1 MIEKIIALD
10 DPHGW
15 DTAGKRTPK
24 FPDGTFMK
32 ENEFGSATIHKLAVN
47 LLHKGFTVFYT
58 APTVSD
64 VPLKERVKTANVKGA
79 DILVSLHANAVG
91 SGSEFSSA
99 SGVETF
105 CYKFGGKGEKLARAV
120 HAQLI
125 KGTKQK
131 DRGVKEGN
139 FQVIREPLMPAILVE
154 AAFMT
159 NLEEAKLLMSND
171 FRTEVA
177 MEMYRGICD
186 FFAIRY

>member
-1 MIEKIIALD
+1 MIKKIIALD

-32 ENEFGSATIHKLAVN
+32 ENEFGSATIHKLAVM

-58 APTVSD
+58 APTVQD
-64 VPLKERVKTANVKGA
+64 VPLAERVKTANVKSA
-79 DILVSLHANAVG
+79 DILISLHANASG
-91 SGSEFSSA
+91 TGSEFNSA

-105 CYKFGGKGEKLARAV
+105 CYKFGGQAEKLARAV
-120 HAQLI
+120 HSNLI
-125 KGTKQK
+125 GGTKQK

-139 FQVIREPLMPAILVE
+139 FAIIRDTLMPGILVE

-159 NLEEAKLLMSND
+159 NLEEAKLLMSD
-171 FRTEVA
+171 KFRVEVA
-177 MEMYRGICD
+177 TEIYKGVLQY
-186 FFAIRY
+186 FAIK

>member
-1 MIEKIIALD
+1 MI
-10 DPHGW
+10 PMVG
-15 DTAGKRTPK
+15 TQQGKGLRS

-58 APTVSD
+58 APTVID

-105 CYKFGGKGEKLARAV
+105 CYKFGGKGEKAGPCCPCSINQRD
-120 HAQLI
+120 Q
-125 KGTKQK
+125 T
-131 DRGVKEGN
+131 EG
-139 FQVIREPLMPAILVE
+139 
-154 AAFMT
+154 
-159 NLEEAKLLMSND
+159 
-171 FRTEVA
+171 
-177 MEMYRGICD
+177 
-186 FFAIRY
+186 